1 MQFPWQSMLEGLSPS
16 AVFADQTP
24 NVYTDTLIQKKGNA
38 ITGIMLLKVPFEGK
52 KKKKSWS
59 DFIYTR
65 SPQRMITNDV
75 HLQ

>member
-1 MQFPWQSMLEGLSPS
+1 M
-16 AVFADQTP
+16 P
-24 NVYTDTLIQKKGNA
+24 NVFTDTLTEKEGNA
-38 ITGIMLLKVPFEGK
+38 ITGIMLLKAPFEEK
-52 KKKKSWS
+52 KKKWS